1 MRFSHAHV
9 VGALFGQHELYGPS
23 RTLQCMRSMRVALC
37 SQSCCLDVG
46 ACKVSHAVL
55 MWVHCLASHAVL
67 MWVLFKSVMLS
78 TMWGAYSNAVMH
90 P

>member
-23 RTLQCMRSMRVALC
+23 RTLQCMRSMRLALC

-46 ACKVSHAVL
+46 ALFSQSC
-55 MWVHCLASHAVL
+55 CLDV
-67 MWVLFKSVMLS
+67 
-78 TMWGAYSNAVMH
+78 GAF
-90 P
+90 